1 MNDATRDSIE
11 MIAGVP
17 LVLVLPALV
26 ELVKQQG
33 VPARWAGISS
43 IAIATFL
50 VAVGD
55 LALGNSGEPGWL
67 VRAAI
72 WIVQGIVY
80 GLAAAGLYS
89 QRELILPG
97 QKTKAPPTSAKS

>member
-1 MNDATRDSIE
+1 MNDSTRDAIE

-33 VPARWAGISS
+33 IPARWAGISS
-43 IAIATFL
+43 IAIAIFL

-55 LALGNSGEPGWL
+55 LALGDPGNPGWL
-67 VRAAI
+67 VRAAV
-72 WIVQGIVY
+72 WVGQGIVY

-89 QRELILPG
+89 QRALILPG
-97 QKTKAPPTSAKS
+97 KRGEETTAST